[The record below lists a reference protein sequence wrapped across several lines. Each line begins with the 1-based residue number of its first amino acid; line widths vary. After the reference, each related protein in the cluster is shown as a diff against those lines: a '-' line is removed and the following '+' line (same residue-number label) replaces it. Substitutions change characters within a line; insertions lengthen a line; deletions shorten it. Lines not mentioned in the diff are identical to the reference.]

1 MTEEEFDL
9 RTERRF
15 KQRRESVYRAVKK
28 YNRQH
33 QNRRLYWSAKQ
44 RAQRDGIVFDLEQ
57 DDIVIPERCI
67 YLNVPLTNTYG
78 RGRIWTNASIDRVD
92 STKGYTKENI
102 QIISDL
108 ANRMKSNATVEQ
120 LVEFATNVLKVH
132 GGSN

>member
-1 MTEEEFDL
+1 MEF
-9 RTERRF
+9 
-15 KQRRESVYRAVKK
+15 A
-28 YNRQH
+28 
-33 QNRRLYWSAKQ
+33 
-44 RAQRDGIVFDLEQ
+44 LEQ

-78 RGRIWTNASIDRVD
+78 RGRVATNASIDRVD

-108 ANRMKSNATVEQ
+108 ANRMKSNATIEQ

-132 GGSN
+132 GDKSPS

>member
-1 MTEEEFDL
+1 MTEEEFDI

-15 KQRRESVYRAVKK
+15 KQRQESVYRAVKK

-44 RAQRDGIVFDLEQ
+44 RAQRDDIEFALEQ
-57 DDIVIPERCI
+57 DDIVVPERCI

-78 RGRIWTNASIDRVD
+78 RGRVATNATIDRVD
-92 STKGYTKENI
+92 PTKGYTKDNI

-108 ANRMKSNATVEQ
+108 ANRMKSNASVAQ
-120 LVEFATNVLKVH
+120 LVEFAKNVLKVH
-132 GGSN
+132 SED